1 MEKMFELIDL
11 FVMAQAMKLQGAL
24 DAFKKEERGAS
35 DMVAVMVLIVIIIAL
50 AALFNQQLKGAVDK
64 VFAQLTTFVD
74 SHGAAQP

>member
-35 DMVAVMVLIVIIIAL
+35 DMVAVMVLIVIIIAV
-50 AALFNQQLKGAVDK
+50 AVIFKGKLEDVVKQIFDK
-64 VFAQLTTFVD
+64 LSGFV
-74 SHGAAQP
+74 SSTN